1 MRLEPEV
8 IISFIVVVVG
18 IIVLWFLIGWID
30 RTTQHLIGRLLGF
43 KDPKKTGNCWS
54 NSFVGY
60 NNYFYTSYCFFLNE
74 ISKFIQEK
82 I

>member
-43 KDPKKTGNCWS
+43 KDPKKQVIAGRIVLWA
-54 NSFVGY
+54 
-60 NNYFYTSYCFFLNE
+60 
-74 ISKFIQEK
+74 IIIIFILP
-82 I
+82 IVFS